1 MIIRNSNNEI
11 ETHYVDLTSQEFFTS
26 AYYFKKQ
33 NDKIYVRPDKA
44 SLAFDFGILRNAG
57 VLSLLTSIV
66 VLIVR

>member
-1 MIIRNSNNEI
+1 M
-11 ETHYVDLTSQEFFTS
+11 LTVNWAGSLNWAQRI
-26 AYYFKKQ
+26 FKNDNVKK

-57 VLSLLTSIV
+57 VLSLLTSII